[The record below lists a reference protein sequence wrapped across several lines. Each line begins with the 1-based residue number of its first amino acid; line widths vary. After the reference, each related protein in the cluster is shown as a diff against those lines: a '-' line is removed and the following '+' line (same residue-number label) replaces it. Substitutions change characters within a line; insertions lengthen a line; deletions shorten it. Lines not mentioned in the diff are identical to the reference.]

1 MGLTRRELA
10 RATGLEE
17 WQLAE
22 LESFGLVTPVAYAGD
37 DAFFDDE
44 GKAVAKAAA
53 GFYAH
58 GIGARHLRMYK
69 HFAEREAALFEQVLM
84 QYLRQRN
91 PDARAKAQAELASL
105 SKLGR
110 ALRAALLV
118 HAVRDSLAE

>member
-1 MGLTRRELA
+1 
-10 RATGLEE
+10 
-17 WQLAE
+17 
-22 LESFGLVTPVAYAGD
+22 
-37 DAFFDDE
+37 
-44 GKAVAKAAA
+44 
-53 GFYAH
+53 
-58 GIGARHLRMYK
+58 
-69 HFAEREAALFEQVLM
+69 M